1 MLTRKVWD
9 HAIEVK
15 EVFVPRKGK
24 IYLLLREER
33 EKVRAVAEKI
43 YLTVKVTTDSTSI
56 LCGEEGWKEEDGPE
70 L

>member
-1 MLTRKVWD
+1 MPTRKVWD
-9 HAIEVK
+9 HVIEVK
-15 EVFVPRKGK
+15 EGFVPRKGK

>member
-9 HAIEVK
+9 YAIEVK
-15 EVFVPRKGK
+15 EGFVPRKGK

-56 LCGEEGWKEEDGPE
+56 LCGEEGWKEEDG
-70 L
+70 LGL

>member
-9 HAIEVK
+9 YAIEVK
-15 EVFVPRKGK
+15 EGFVPRKGK

>member
-15 EVFVPRKGK
+15 EGFVPRKGK

>member
-15 EVFVPRKGK
+15 EGFVPRKGK

-43 YLTVKVTTDSTSI
+43 YLTVKVTTDGTSI